1 MNTNSKKTY
10 LSIAISSILYA
21 STAMNA
27 NADSC
32 TDYTVT
38 DICEQSKYGAGEFHN
53 IKLGDGVTAGS
64 EDHHFVFNGEGY
76 ELYNSNA
83 NFSAQIASGTI
94 RYTEVNNSHF
104 TVNAHHFPDDTIYA
118 GRAENTTLNDSL
130 MWVATSADQTLAKG
144 NSMVVV
150 STQMAMVDQ
159 ILLRR

>member
-53 IKLGDGVTAGS
+53 IKLLMVSLLVAK
-64 EDHHFVFNGEGY
+64 
-76 ELYNSNA
+76 
-83 NFSAQIASGTI
+83 ITI
-94 RYTEVNNSHF
+94 
-104 TVNAHHFPDDTIYA
+104 
-118 GRAENTTLNDSL
+118 LSL
-130 MWVATSADQTLAKG
+130 MVKDMNYT
-144 NSMVVV
+144 
-150 STQMAMVDQ
+150 
-159 ILLRR
+159 ILTRISLLKLPQVPFAIPK